1 MILDIQFR
9 IKNNPKYLQYIRE
22 HSYWYKILNRD
33 PMMFSSFEENVKEFY
48 KLRTSD
54 RISKALSTI
63 ELFQNIVSS
72 MK

>member
-1 MILDIQFR
+1 MILELQFR

-33 PMMFSSFEENVKEFY
+33 PSMFSHFEDKVKEEY

-63 ELFQNIVSS
+63 ELVQNIVSS
-72 MK
+72 LK

>member
-1 MILDIQFR
+1 MILELQFR
-9 IKNNPKYLQYIRE
+9 IKNNPKYLQYIRK

-33 PMMFSSFEENVKEFY
+33 PAMFRFFEDKVREEY

-63 ELFQNIVSS
+63 ELVQNIVSS
-72 MK
+72 LK